1 VLTGR
6 RVIPGGVVL
15 WVAVLGTLAGV
26 VLSSV
31 LWVRLNNAQNKVK
44 TLEAT
49 TASLRASKAIQ
60 ERMYTQGIE
69 NLTTE
74 LSEAHSR
81 IQEYSEAIR
90 NTPEAAEWANQKI
103 PKEVRDALRVD

>member
-1 VLTGR
+1 MFTGR
-6 RVIPGGVVL
+6 GVGWLGLGVSVVL
-15 WVAVLGTLAGV
+15 IGLV
-26 VLSSV
+26 VFSSV

-44 TLEAT
+44 SLEAT

-60 ERMYTQGIE
+60 ERMYTLGIE

-74 LSEAHSR
+74 LTEAHSR
-81 IQEYSEAIR
+81 VQEYSEVIQ
-90 NTPEAAEWANQKI
+90 NTPEAAEWSKQRI